1 MVFVLHAAFLQESSQ
16 LFLWAEHD
24 TPPARKGRQ
33 PKLASHPF
41 CGTDGWLHDWLKG
54 ILPALK
60 PTPIHHLIWLPSKE
74 KSPQPSPSFMATGAA
89 PSLPDE
95 PLQLKRWQVEGAA
108 LSALEGVDF
117 LLALGERETN
127 TLGEDVHYW
136 RKLTLYALSLV
147 TAQRVVPYLEK
158 EGANLKATWRPQP
171 DQTEAL
177 HQWAEALPPLSR
189 ALADTPESAPPPK
202 VLVHDWVTLVVD
214 QTARQARTPTRRS
227 PVQTATTPG
236 GKVITALT
244 GHNPI
249 VSLKG
254 PDVDQ
259 LLKDWQSWIGQSD
272 IAGNAAFRITF
283 RLDEPTDPDK
293 PEWEL
298 HYLLQAVDDPSLVVT
313 AGQVW
318 REKAKAAGYLHQRF
332 DQPQERLLAALG
344 FAARVFPP
352 IEKSLRSPT
361 PEKAAL
367 STADAYAFL
376 RESAMLLQNSGFRVL
391 LPRWWGG
398 KTARVS
404 ARAKMSGGK
413 TAGKSILN
421 MDALIRYEWDV
432 VLGGQPISREEFERL
447 ARLKQPLVR
456 LRGQWVVLDEQQ
468 IAAGLKLFNKAD
480 GDLRLD
486 EALRLGLDADSLTS
500 EGTVITGL
508 DASGWFKTLLE
519 TLRKPEKLKIPKLSP
534 NLKATL
540 RPYQERGFAWLTFM
554 RQYGLGA
561 CLADDM
567 GLGKTL
573 QSIALLLHERET
585 LKTKA
590 PALIICP
597 TSVTGNWR
605 RELSRFAPTLSVM
618 VQHGADRLS
627 GAAFKKA
634 LKNHAVVITSYPLLV
649 RDRALLE
656 SIEWSTLILDEAQN
670 IKNSS
675 TKQAQAARAI
685 PCKTRIALTGTP
697 VENRLSELW
706 SIFNFLNPGY
716 LSSEREFR
724 QQFANPIERTGDKE
738 AAKRLRSLTAP
749 FVLRRLKTDPTI
761 ISDLPEKQEMKVYCT
776 LTTEQGTLY
785 QAVVNEAMEA
795 IEGAEAE
802 GNAMSRRGLVLS
814 MLLKLKQVCNHP
826 AQFLKDGTALTGR
839 SGKLAR
845 LVEMLEEV
853 YAAGDRALIF
863 TQFAEM
869 GELLRQHLREVFY
882 DEPLWLYGGTPVK
895 EREALIHRFQAVKGS
910 TVFILSLKAGGVG
923 LNLTR
928 ANHVFH
934 FDRWWNPAVENQAT
948 DRAFRIGQT
957 RNVQVHKY
965 ICAGTL
971 EEKIDE
977 MIESK
982 KALAESVVGTDES
995 WLTELSTDSL
1005 RELVALRQ
1013 AEIE

>member
-16 LFLWAEHD
+16 LFLWAEQD

-33 PKLASHPF
+33 PKLPPHPF
-41 CGTDGWLHDWLKG
+41 CGAGTWLSDWIKTFAT
-54 ILPALK
+54 ALK
-60 PTPIHHLIWLPSKE
+60 PISTAHTLWLPSTDKL
-74 KSPQPSPSFMATGAA
+74 PQPSPAFAATGTA
-89 PSLPDE
+89 PSLPDS
-95 PLQLKRWQVEGAA
+95 PLHLKVWRVEGAA
-108 LSALEGVDF
+108 LSVLDAVDF

-127 TLGEDVHYW
+127 ILGEDVYYW
-136 RKLTLYALSLV
+136 RKLTLYALSLI
-147 TAQRVVPYLEK
+147 TAQRVIPHLEK
-158 EGANLKATWRPQP
+158 ESGALKATWRPQT
-171 DQTEAL
+171 DQTEIL
-177 HQWAEALPPLSR
+177 NQWAEALPPLSR
-189 ALADTPESAPPPK
+189 ALTDTPESAPLPG
-202 VLVHDWVTLVVD
+202 VLVRDWVTLVVD
-214 QTARQARTPTRRS
+214 QTARQVKPPPRRS
-227 PVQTATTPG
+227 QVQATTPG
-236 GKVITALT
+236 GKVIAALT

-249 VSLKG
+249 VALKG
-254 PDVDQ
+254 TDADQ
-259 LLKDWQSWIGQSD
+259 LLKDWQNWIGQSD

-283 RLDEPTDPDK
+283 RLDEPPDPDK
-293 PEWEL
+293 PEWKL

-318 REKAKAAGYLHQRF
+318 REEAKTAGYLHQRF

-361 PEKAAL
+361 PEKADL
-367 STADAYAFL
+367 SATDAYTFL
-376 RESAMLLQNSGFRVL
+376 KESAMLLQNSGFRVL

-398 KTARVS
+398 KTAKVS
-404 ARAKMSGGK
+404 ARAKVTSGK
-413 TAGKSILN
+413 TAGKSLLT
-421 MDALIRYEWDV
+421 MDSLIRYEWEV

-447 ARLKQPLVR
+447 ARLKQPLVQ

-468 IAAGLKLFNKAD
+468 VAAGLKLFNKAD
-480 GDLRLD
+480 SNLRLD

-500 EGTVITGL
+500 EGTVITGF

-519 TLRKPEKLKIPKLSP
+519 TLRKPEKIKTPKLP
-534 NLKATL
+534 QTLRAQL
-540 RPYQERGFAWLTFM
+540 RPYQERGFGWLVFM

-573 QSIALLLHERET
+573 QSITLLLHERET

-627 GAAFKKA
+627 GPAFKKA

-670 IKNSS
+670 IKNST

-685 PCKTRIALTGTP
+685 PCANRVALTGTP

-716 LSSEREFR
+716 LSSEAEFR
-724 QQFANPIERTGDKE
+724 KQFANPIERTGDKE

-826 AQFLKDGTALTGR
+826 AQFLKDGTTLTGR

-869 GELLRQHLREVFY
+869 GELLRQHLRMVFY

-977 MIESK
+977 LIESK

>member
-1 MVFVLHAAFLQESSQ
+1 MVFILHAALLQESSQ
-16 LFLWAEHD
+16 LFLWTEQD
-24 TPPARKGRQ
+24 TPPTRKGRQ

-41 CGTDGWLHDWLKG
+41 CGAGTWLRDWLKG
-54 ILPALK
+54 IRPTLK
-60 PTPIHHLIWLPSKE
+60 PAPLAPIMWLPSTDKLPQS
-74 KSPQPSPSFMATGAA
+74 SPAFTATGTA
-89 PSLPDE
+89 PSLPDG
-95 PLQLKRWQVEGAA
+95 PLHLKAWKVEGAA
-108 LSALEGVDF
+108 LSVLDAVDF
-117 LLALGERETN
+117 LLTRGERESN
-127 TLGEDVHYW
+127 ILGEDVHYW

-147 TAQRVVPYLEK
+147 TAQRVIPYLEK
-158 EGANLKATWRPQP
+158 ENGVLKATWRPQT
-171 DQTEAL
+171 DQTEIL
-177 HQWAEALPPLSR
+177 NQWAEALPPLCR
-189 ALADTPESAPPPK
+189 ALTDTLETAPLPGA
-202 VLVHDWVTLVVD
+202 LVRDWVTLVVD
-214 QTARQARTPTRRS
+214 QTARQAKLPPRRT
-227 PVQTATTPG
+227 QTQDTTPG
-236 GKVITALT
+236 GKVIAALT

-249 VSLKG
+249 VALKG
-254 PDVDQ
+254 TDADQ
-259 LLKDWQSWIGQSD
+259 LLKDWHNWVGQSD

-293 PEWEL
+293 PEWKL

-318 REKAKAAGYLHQRF
+318 REKAKTAGYLHQRF
-332 DQPQERLLAALG
+332 DQPQERMLAALG

-361 PEKAAL
+361 PEKADL
-367 STADAYAFL
+367 STTDAYTFL

-398 KTARVS
+398 KTAKVS
-404 ARAKMSGGK
+404 ARAKVTSGK
-413 TAGKSILN
+413 TVGKSLLT
-421 MDALIRYEWDV
+421 MDSLIRYEWEV

-447 ARLKQPLVR
+447 ARLKQPLVK

-468 IAAGLKLFNKAD
+468 IAAGLKLFTKAD
-480 GDLRLD
+480 GQMRLD
-486 EALRLGLDADSLTS
+486 ESLRLGLDVDPTTA
-500 EGTVITGL
+500 EGVAMTGL
-508 DASGWFKTLLE
+508 ETSGWFKTLLD
-519 TLRKPEKLKIPKLSP
+519 TLRNPEKLKIPNISP
-534 NLKATL
+534 TLKANL
-540 RPYQERGFAWLTFM
+540 RPYQERGFAWLVFM

-573 QSIALLLHERET
+573 QSITLLLHERET

-605 RELSRFAPTLSVM
+605 RELNRFAPTLSVM
-618 VQHGADRLS
+618 VRHGTDRLS

-634 LKNHAVVITSYPLLV
+634 LKNQDVVITSYPLLV
-649 RDRALLE
+649 RDRELLE

-670 IKNSS
+670 IKNPS
-675 TKQAQAARAI
+675 TKQAQAARSI
-685 PCKTRIALTGTP
+685 PCANRVALTGTP

-706 SIFNFLNPGY
+706 SIFHFLNPGY
-716 LSSEREFR
+716 LSSEQEFR
-724 QQFANPIERTGDKE
+724 KQFANPIERTGDKE
-738 AAKRLRSLTAP
+738 AAKRLRSLTVP

-785 QAVVNEAMEA
+785 QAVVNEAMEV
-795 IEGAEAE
+795 IEDAEAE

-882 DEPLWLYGGTPVK
+882 DEPLWLHGGTPVK
-895 EREALIHRFQAVKGS
+895 ERESLIHRFQAVKGS

-982 KALAESVVGTDES
+982 KALAERVVGADES

-1005 RELVALRQ
+1005 RELVTLRQ
-1013 AEIE
+1013 AEIG